1 MCAAVAK
8 AKTRWPEITSGMIV
22 GFLIGLPVAGMLA
35 GFVAWAATQRR
46 AQELAGDYQ
55 QYQVVIVTAPIR
67 AGEPLDSVQVAR
79 RPVPGMVVSGN
90 TVSPDEIN
98 DLFGKA
104 PLISFEPGDLLLR
117 SAFGLEAR
125 EAAPD
130 PSD

>member
-8 AKTRWPEITSGMIV
+8 TRTRWPEITSGMIV

-55 QYQVVIVTAPIR
+55 QYQVIIVTESIR
-67 AGEPLDSVQVAR
+67 AGEPLEPAQVAR
-79 RPVPGMVVSGN
+79 RPVPAMVVSTN

-98 DLFGKA
+98 DLLGKA
-104 PLISFEPGDLLLR
+104 PSISFEPGDLLLR
-117 SAFGLEAR
+117 SAFGEAPR
-125 EAAPD
+125 EA
-130 PSD
+130 PSPAD